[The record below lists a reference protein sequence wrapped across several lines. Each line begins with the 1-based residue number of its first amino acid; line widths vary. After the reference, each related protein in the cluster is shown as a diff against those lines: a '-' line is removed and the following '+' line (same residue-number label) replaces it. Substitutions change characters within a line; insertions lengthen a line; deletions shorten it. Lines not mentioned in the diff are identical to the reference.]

1 MSSPVGRRAVLAA
14 IALLAVGFGG
24 GYLTARLGPA
34 KPTTGASA
42 SSRSSGFAWPLFGKL
57 RAADA
62 PRALPPKPDGF
73 AVWTSRLDVA
83 KSGPR
88 ACIRMSRPLDPRH
101 SYGDFVTVSPELG
114 HPAAV
119 TVAGDE
125 LCVAGVG
132 YESRTITL
140 LRGLP
145 AADGE
150 TLQANDDVAFQ
161 AGSKPVYVGFAGG
174 GVILPRE
181 DADGLGLETVNV
193 SRLHIEVWRVPDRN
207 LVRKEI
213 SAPDPTPEGSYAY
226 EEGRDSVG
234 DDGRKIWAGDMAVRG
249 SPDQRATTVFPLGAV
264 LKTLEPGAY
273 VVTARDASGL
283 RGGAQKPGMAEDR
296 NPARARRWVLF
307 TDMALQA
314 YDGSNALD
322 VTVRSLKTAQAM
334 GGVRVAMVGKD
345 GGELAS
351 ANSDGSGRAHF
362 ARALLAGED
371 GAAPARVMAYGPRG
385 DFTVMDLERAPIDL
399 SKQDVAGR
407 MIPGGGPK
415 TGKAALD
422 PSATVDGF
430 LYADRGIYRPGETLH
445 LVALLRD
452 RLARSVK
459 DRRGS
464 LVIRRPSGLEFSR
477 THFAA
482 SPSGA
487 VNLDTV
493 LPAAAPRG
501 VWKASLEMDGAD
513 SPSGEVSF
521 QVEDFVPQRL
531 AVTLAGDA
539 DRPVAAGE
547 TRQVQVSARFLYGAV
562 ASTLPVRSEGR
573 VIADPNPFP
582 ALKDYR
588 WGDQQKPFSE
598 KLLQG
603 PPSITDG
610 AGRAIQTFHSD
621 DLGGST
627 QPLLALFTASV
638 FEPGGRPVSEQVNLK
653 VRLTPLYLGV
663 KVTAGSGQEPL
674 QTFDVIAVDAM
685 GRRVAAPKAHYK
697 LISERWNY
705 DWYEQSGR
713 WAWRRSSRDIPIAE
727 GVINIGAGAAAR
739 ISKHLPWGD
748 YRLELDEATTGARTV
763 IRQSSGWS
771 EPADGVEPPDA
782 ARVSAVRTGHRVGD
796 TVEVRVE
803 APFAGEAE
811 VAVATDRLIASRSI
825 HVPKD
830 GATVRLKADANWGG
844 GAYVM
849 VTVVQPRDPVS
860 SPKPRRA
867 LGLVYVPLEPP
878 GRKLSVALATPQ
890 VLDSKAPVLVPLT
903 VKGLGAGEKAHVTL
917 AAVDEG
923 VLRLTHQKNPDPI
936 AWYFGKRALGLTYRD
951 DYGRLLNPNLGAA
964 GAVNFGG
971 DEFGGAGLS
980 VVPVKTVAL
989 WSGIIDTDASG
1000 HVTIRLPPGDFN
1012 GQLRLVAVAWTDK
1025 AVGAGFTDMTVR
1037 QPVVAELS
1045 LPRFLAPGDRA
1056 QATLELDNVA
1066 GRAGAYRAD
1075 VLGAGGFSAPPG
1087 RTYILA
1093 AGQRIAQH
1101 LDLVAPS
1108 RPVIG
1113 AVELKAAGPGFV
1125 SDRRY
1130 PLQTRL
1136 GWGPTTRAVTALQ
1149 KPGESYTPPA
1159 SLLNGFAAGGVS
1171 LTVSYSPFRG
1181 FDPAPIAA
1189 ALSHYPYGCSEQLVS
1204 TALPLLYAPDVGGTP
1219 RLRAPAAALST
1230 TVAKLLD
1237 REALDGSFGLWRV
1250 GDGEADPWLGA
1261 YIVDFLLEAKAHGAV
1276 VPEDALARAL
1286 SGMKLVSK
1294 PDGFSSV
1301 GYQMQAPYGPGLDR
1315 RKLQEENRRRRS
1327 RGAAYAL
1334 YDMAKAGQGDLA
1346 RLRWFHDVGFKTEP
1360 SPLARAHIGA
1370 GLAAMGDRVRAHDSF
1385 VEAVKTLG
1393 FKEEGDWYQSPLR
1406 DLAGV
1411 IALAYE
1417 AGETG
1422 IARQLQGRLENT
1434 VRAPDELN
1442 TQEQG
1447 HLLRAA
1453 HAMLA
1458 AAGPTNIRA
1467 SGVRPQGA
1475 ARFAVG
1481 RLADARL
1488 VNAAPGAIWRTVT
1501 VSGLPTVPPRVGG
1514 SGLRLEKQFLGLDG
1528 VAVDPGALKQ
1538 GQRVIVRLSGRA
1550 DDQRSMLTVV
1560 DDALPAGL
1568 EIEAVLKPAD
1578 AQGVTTGDDGQK
1590 AAPGRFAFL
1599 GRLNEPSLQ
1608 EKRDD
1613 RYVAA
1618 FKLDGGKPFV
1628 LAYVAR
1634 AVTPGDFFL
1643 PGAEARNMYR
1653 PGVNAHTAAGR
1664 LRVAAGP

>member
-1 MSSPVGRRAVLAA
+1 MGRRTILAA
-14 IALLAVGFGG
+14 IALVTLGFLGG
-24 GYLTARLGPA
+24 FLIGRIR
-34 KPTTGASA
+34 PTTATSTTPA
-42 SSRSSGFAWPLFGKL
+42 LSQSSGFSWPLFGKL
-57 RAADA
+57 RTADS
-62 PRALPPKPDGF
+62 PRAAAQKPDGF
-73 AVWTSRLDVA
+73 AVWTSRLDTA
-83 KSGPR
+83 KPGAA
-88 ACIRMSRPLDPRH
+88 ACIRMSRPLDPRK
-101 SYGDFVTVSPELG
+101 SYGDFVSVSPDLG

-145 AADGE
+145 AADGS
-150 TLQANDDVAFQ
+150 TLQASEDVAFE

-193 SRLHIEVWRVPDRN
+193 SRLHIEVWRVADRN

-213 SAPDPTPEGSYAY
+213 SAPDPTPEGGY
-226 EEGRDSVG
+226 EYDGGPNSVG
-234 DDGRKIWAGDMAVRG
+234 DDGRKIWSGDMAVR
-249 SPDQRATTVFPLGAV
+249 STPDQRATTVFPLGAV

-273 VVTARDASGL
+273 VVTAKDASGL
-283 RGGAQKPGMAEDR
+283 RGGIQKPGMAEDR
-296 NPARARRWVLF
+296 NPARARRWVVF

-314 YDGSNALD
+314 YDGSSALD
-322 VTVRSLKTAQAM
+322 VTVRSLKSAQAM
-334 GGVRVAMVGKD
+334 GGVRVALVGKD

-351 ANSDGSGRAHF
+351 TNSDGSGRAHF
-362 ARALLAGED
+362 ARALLAGEN
-371 GAAPARVMAYGPRG
+371 GAAPARLMAYGPRG

-399 SKQDVAGR
+399 SKQDVTGR
-407 MIPGGGPK
+407 MIPGGGPR

-422 PSATVDGF
+422 PSATIDGF

-487 VNLDTV
+487 VNLDAV

-501 VWKASLEMDGAD
+501 VWKASLEMDGSD

-531 AVTLAGDA
+531 AVTVTGDQ
-539 DRPVAAGE
+539 DRPVTTGE
-547 TRQVQVSARFLYGAV
+547 TRQVMVAARFLYGAV
-562 ASTLPVRSEGR
+562 ASSLPVRSEGR
-573 VIADPNPFP
+573 VIADPSPFP

-588 WGDQQKPFSE
+588 WGDQQQPFPE

-603 PPSITDG
+603 PPSVTDG
-610 AGRAIQTFHSD
+610 AGHAVQTFHSD

-638 FEPGGRPVSEQVNLK
+638 FEPGGRPVSEEVNLK
-653 VRLTPLYLGV
+653 VRLKPLYLGV
-663 KVTAGSGQEPL
+663 KVTPGSGENPL
-674 QTFDVIAVDAM
+674 QTFNIVAVDAM

-705 DWYEQSGR
+705 DWYEQNGR

-727 GVINIGAGAAAR
+727 GVIDIGPSAPAR

-748 YRLELDEATTGARTV
+748 YRLELDEPTTGARTV
-763 IRQSSGWS
+763 IRQSSGWA
-771 EPADGVEPPDA
+771 EPADGVEPPDT
-782 ARVSAVRTGHRVGD
+782 ARVSAVRTGYHAGD

-811 VAVATDRLIASRSI
+811 VAVATDRLITSRSV
-825 HVPKD
+825 HVGAD
-830 GATVRLKADANWGG
+830 GATVRLKADAEWGG

-849 VTVVQPRDPVS
+849 ITVVQPRDPVS

-867 LGLVYVPLEPP
+867 LGLVYIPLDPP
-878 GRKLSVALATPQ
+878 GRKLTVAVATPQ
-890 VLDSKAPVLVPLT
+890 VLDSKAPVVVPLT
-903 VKGLGAGEKAHVTL
+903 VKGLGFGEKAHVTL

-980 VVPVKTVAL
+980 VVPTKTVAL
-989 WSGIIDTDASG
+989 WSGIVDTDASG
-1000 HVTIRLPPGDFN
+1000 HVTIRLPAGDFN

-1025 AVGAGFTDMTVR
+1025 AVGAGVTDMTVR

-1066 GRAGAYRAD
+1066 GRPGDYRAD
-1075 VLGAGGFSAPPG
+1075 ILGAGGFGAPPG
-1087 RTYILA
+1087 RSYTLA

-1101 LDLVAPS
+1101 LDIVAPS
-1108 RPVIG
+1108 RPAIG
-1113 AVELKAAGPGFV
+1113 SMELKASGPGFT
-1125 SDRRY
+1125 SERRY

-1136 GWGPTTRAVTALQ
+1136 GWGPTTRAITALQ

-1159 SLLNGFAAGGVS
+1159 DSLGGFAAGGVS

-1181 FDPAPIAA
+1181 FDPTPIAA
-1189 ALSHYPYGCSEQLVS
+1189 SLSRYPYGCSEQLVS
-1204 TALPLLYAPDVGGTP
+1204 TAMPLLYAPDVGGTP
-1219 RLRAPAAALST
+1219 KLRTPTAAIST

-1250 GDGEADPWLGA
+1250 GDGEADPWIGA
-1261 YIVDFLLEAKAHGAV
+1261 YIVDFLLEAKARGAI
-1276 VPEDALARAL
+1276 VPEDALVRAL
-1286 SGMKLVSK
+1286 SGMKLISR

-1301 GYQMQAPYGPGLDR
+1301 GYQTDAYVGPGLDR
-1315 RKLQEENRRRRS
+1315 RRVQEENARRRS
-1327 RGAAYAL
+1327 RASAYAL
-1334 YDMAKAGQGDLA
+1334 YDIAKAGQGDLA

-1360 SPLARAHIGA
+1360 SPLARAQVGA
-1370 GLAAMGDRVRAHDSF
+1370 GLAAMGDRPRAHDSF
-1385 VEAVKTLG
+1385 VQAVSVLG
-1393 FKEEGDWYQSPLR
+1393 FKDPSDWYQSPLR

-1417 AGETG
+1417 AGEAG
-1422 IARQLQGRLENT
+1422 IARELQGRLENT
-1434 VRAPDELN
+1434 VRAPDDLN

-1447 HLLRAA
+1447 HLLKAA
-1453 HAMLA
+1453 HAMLSV
-1458 AAGPTNIRA
+1458 AGPTNIRA
-1467 SGVRPQGA
+1467 SGVTAQGP
-1475 ARFAVG
+1475 ARFSV
-1481 RLADARL
+1481 ARL
-1488 VNAAPGAIWRTVT
+1488 SDAKLTNAATGSIWRTVT
-1501 VSGLPTVPPRVGG
+1501 VSGLPSSAPRAQA
-1514 SGLRLEKQFLGLDG
+1514 SGLHLEKQLLDLNG
-1528 VAVDPGALKQ
+1528 VAVDPAALKQ
-1538 GQRVIVRLSGRA
+1538 GERVIVRLSGRA
-1550 DDQRSMLTVV
+1550 DDRRDMLTVI
-1560 DDALPAGL
+1560 DDPLPAGL
-1568 EIEAVLKPAD
+1568 EIEAVLRPAD
-1578 AQGVTTGDDGQK
+1578 AQGVGTADGDANASKK
-1590 AAPGRFAFL
+1590 AIPGRFAFL
-1599 GRLNEPSLQ
+1599 GKLNEPSLQ

-1618 FKLDGGKPFV
+1618 LKLDGGKQFV

-1653 PGVNAHTAAGR
+1653 PAVSARSAPGR
-1664 LRVAAGP
+1664 LKVAAAP